1 MQPLA
6 SGAKLAA
13 YHARLRGSHDFHI
26 HVDILTLNEAVVG
39 SATILDGQVNIIDS
53 GLVRRSATLTLSD
66 PAGALDF
73 ADGSAWSGTHVWVD
87 RLVRIRHVI
96 NVPGYGDV
104 TAIPFVG
111 PPTAISRSG
120 AEVQVECQDKAALA
134 TRGARPYTAAK
145 GANAVTAIRNIMS
158 VCTGEFKFRMPS
170 STRRL
175 SKAYSVGW
183 SDDASPMQVA
193 SSIASAE
200 LGMQL
205 LYSCDGYLM
214 LRPLPQSAVAD
225 VGFVTDVANTSV
237 DFTTISNFVVVAGG
251 LVSKKAG
258 KNTIVTRAT
267 STGTVPSGSPID
279 PSRIARNGVPRYL
292 PLVISE
298 DSYKTTKQTA
308 ARAATEVTKASRV
321 VDDLTATVVPMFH
334 LDADDIIAA
343 SSTPTTR
350 RTMRF
355 HSGSIPLGVTG
366 DMTIGFVAWVSKAAA
381 PRVAS
386 HVTRVVQHPKHKPAK
401 GKKPRH
407 HRHH

>member
-6 SGAKLAA
+6 AGAKLAA
-13 YHARLRGSHDFHI
+13 YHARLRGSHDFQVF
-26 HVDILTLNEAVVG
+26 VDVLTLNEASTG
-39 SATILDGQVNIIDS
+39 TATFLDGQVNILDS

-111 PPTAISRSG
+111 PPTAIARSG

-145 GANAVTAIRNIMS
+145 GANAVAAIRNIMAI
-158 VCTGEFKFRMPS
+158 CTGEFKFRMPS

-183 SDDASPMQVA
+183 SDDAAPMVVA
-193 SSIASAE
+193 STIASAE

-205 LYSCDGYLM
+205 LYSTDGYLM
-214 LRPLPQSAVAD
+214 LRPLPESSVAD
-225 VGFVTDVANTSV
+225 IGYVTDLANASV
-237 DFTTISNFVVVAGG
+237 DFTTISNFVVVSGG
-251 LVSKKAG
+251 LVSKKVG
-258 KNTIVTRAT
+258 KNTVVTRGT

-292 PLVISE
+292 PLVIGE
-298 DSYKTTKQTA
+298 DAYKTTAQTA
-308 ARAATEVTKASRV
+308 ARARAETVKAARV

-334 LDADDIIAA
+334 LDADDVVTVHTSATAA
-343 SSTPTTR
+343 
-350 RTMRF
+350 RTMRL
-355 HSGSIPLGVTG
+355 HSGSIPLGITG

-386 HVTRVVQHPKHKPAK
+386 HITRVVNHPKPKPAK
-401 GKKPRH
+401 GKKRP